1 MAKQQYRVT
10 TDSKGTSNFGYAYLA
25 IINPSGSGKKMT
37 LRSLEVALHSV
48 MNTSTTTGSIPCTLF
63 RGGGPLDG
71 EDMVKASVCM
81 DSATAMPST
90 VKVRRMSAPPTS
102 STVLGRVDLA
112 RKGAAVGTQNRTLF
126 GTPTGLG
133 KRGRRPLGGLGVAS
147 IGGFNT
153 EPIILRQN
161 EAVALVPDAKVGSAT
176 NPLRIT
182 VTISMNGKTAVWDF
196 CANTYPGMALF
207 SVENTG
213 TDPVQ
218 ILNWA
223 VSEMGTTDTPTLRV
237 VPIGQMYA
245 PNVNDDSRK
254 NVGVIKM
261 DSAYPAFPGQ
271 LYTDIGF
278 IPQGV
283 PEVAISPAS
292 AGTPKGMNYLHT
304 RDFWGPMYRN
314 LLVESCHMKGVGSG
328 IPDTFGHSYKHKG
341 TDLLFR
347 RAGITLNE
355 GEGIAI
361 VNSAETAVA
370 VQAAYGAWQPM
381 TFSAQVDVEPSISPA
396 LTITVKDENGVA
408 LTGFEWR
415 LYVEDPA
422 AGIIGS
428 VELAGSESSPSSQNT
443 YLYDWTSDQ
452 SAVVQIIK
460 DGYEEGIQTCTLVNG
475 AQSINVF
482 LRIERN
488 I

>member
-10 TDSKGTSNFGYAYLA
+10 TDSNGTSSFGFAYLA
-25 IINPSGSGKKMT
+25 LINPSGSGKKMT

-48 MNTSTTTGSIPCTLF
+48 MNTSTTTGALPCTLF
-63 RGGGPLDG
+63 RGTGPLDG
-71 EDMVKASVCM
+71 EDMVKASARM

-90 VKVRRMSAPPTS
+90 VKVRRCSAPPAS

-112 RKGAAVGTQNRTLF
+112 RKGAAVGTQSRILF

-147 IGGFNT
+147 LGGFDT
-153 EPIILRQN
+153 EAITLRQN
-161 EAVALVPDAKVGSAT
+161 EAVALVPDAKVETAT
-176 NPLRIT
+176 NPLRVT
-182 VTISMNGKTAVWDF
+182 VTLSMNGKTATWDF

-213 TDPVQ
+213 TDPVKL
-218 ILNWA
+218 LNWA
-223 VSEMGTTDTPTLRV
+223 ISEMGTTDTPTLRV

-245 PNVNDDSRK
+245 SNVDDTCK
-254 NVGVIKM
+254 MNVGVIKM
-261 DSAYPAFPGQ
+261 DSAYPAFPGKV
-271 LYTDIGF
+271 YTDVGF

-283 PEVAISPAS
+283 PEVEISPAS
-292 AGTPKGMNYLHT
+292 AGTPAGMNYLHT

-314 LLVESCHMKGVGSG
+314 MLVEACHMKGVGSG
-328 IPDTFGHSYKHKG
+328 RPDTFGLSYQHYG
-341 TDLLFR
+341 QDLLFR

-370 VQAAYGAWQPM
+370 VQAAYGAWHPM
-381 TFSAQVDVEPSISPA
+381 TFSAQVEVEPSISPA
-396 LTITVKDENGVA
+396 LTIIVKDENGVA

-428 VELAGSESSPSSQNT
+428 VELAGSESSPTSQNT

-460 DGYEEGIQTCTLVNG
+460 DGYEEGLQTCTLVNG
-475 AQSINVF
+475 VQSINVF